1 MYHIGVVIVIDTSLI
16 LGNGGE
22 ELTKVRSA
30 CLSHEGE
37 KARRGLTKIHC
48 MFSPHP
54 SIFVHPFSHK
64 MNRPIMDFKKDWKEG
79 LFLKSPRG
87 VKKMKFFSPSLARAF
102 NLHLSVS
109 GSSSCS
115 VSSPSAQ
122 TLSKQTAG
130 T

>member
-48 MFSPHP
+48 MFSPTP
-54 SIFVHPFSHK
+54 PFL
-64 MNRPIMDFKKDWKEG
+64 FT
-79 LFLKSPRG
+79 LFLIK
-87 VKKMKFFSPSLARAF
+87 
-102 NLHLSVS
+102 
-109 GSSSCS
+109 
-115 VSSPSAQ
+115 
-122 TLSKQTAG
+122 
-130 T
+130 

>member
-16 LGNGGE
+16 LGNWGE

-37 KARRGLTKIHC
+37 G

-79 LFLKSPRG
+79 LFLKTPRG
-87 VKKMKFFSPSLARAF
+87 VQKMNFFSPSLARAF